1 MNILVFKKSG
11 DERLDLQKYKAG
23 YYSFWAMWILSGAIT
38 LLTSNSIDVE
48 KNPAILWMALPW
60 FLGIFIYETMAL
72 EYLEYSEEQKLK
84 NDAGRRRFVRSM
96 VIRLALVF
104 VFSGVTN
111 YYFVSEQKSV
121 RGSLLYGCVFTAV
134 MGGIF
139 YSEYRSKVKKIRE
152 ANKNNE

>member
-1 MNILVFKKSG
+1 MNIFSFKNSG

-23 YYSFWAMWILSGAIT
+23 YYAFWTMWVLSGIIT
-38 LLTSNSIDVE
+38 ILTSNSIDID
-48 KNPAILWMALPW
+48 KNPAVLWMALPL

-96 VIRLALVF
+96 IIRLTLVF
-104 VFSGVTN
+104 VFSCVTN

-121 RGSLLYGCVFTAV
+121 RGSLLYGCFFTLV
-134 MGGIF
+134 MGGIL
-139 YSEYRSKVKKIRE
+139 YSEYRSKVNKIKR
-152 ANKNNE
+152 NDL